1 MVEEKGVF
9 KVPEDGLA
17 IVNGVNIVQ
26 GTVKEWF
33 QVILIFAG
41 GESVDDLI

>member
-9 KVPEDGLA
+9 KVSEDGLA
-17 IVNGVNIVQ
+17 IVDGADIVQ
-26 GTVKEWF
+26 GSIKEWF
-33 QVILIFAG
+33 QVIFIFAG